1 MKIVVKNSQLG
12 KDTMSCISSLVSMDI
27 NASAAFK
34 LTRIL
39 KELSSIVSDK
49 IIFEKKILDKWVVKD
64 DNGKA
69 VLPKNE
75 DGTEISG
82 AISVTDMDGFTKEMR
97 EFMET
102 ENEIPFDKIDFD
114 SLGLSTAK
122 ISDLMKI
129 EFLFI

>member
-1 MKIVVKNSQLG
+1 
-12 KDTMSCISSLVSMDI
+12 MDI